1 MKYTVISGSH
11 RQNSQSE
18 KVARFISNRLKDTHQ
33 VFNLH
38 LSQNPLSL
46 WDEELSR
53 PDSHWQTSWQPMAKE
68 LQSSDALIWVVPEW
82 NGMLPSGVVNLL
94 QLCGHKELGHKPA
107 LIVSISASMNGAYP
121 VSQMRMNTT
130 KNNRMVYIPEHLIIR
145 NVEKVLN
152 DANKTSDDSDV
163 YLRGRLD
170 YCLSLLEL
178 YAKQLKPIRTADL
191 IDYKT
196 YPNGM

>member
-1 MKYTVISGSH
+1 LKYTVISGSH

-18 KVARFISNRLKDTHQ
+18 KVARFISARLKGTHE
-33 VFNLH
+33 VFELH
-38 LSQNPLSL
+38 LSKNPLPL
-46 WDEELSR
+46 WDEELSN
-53 PDSHWQTSWQPMAKE
+53 PNSHWRSSWQPMAAE

-107 LIVSISASMNGAYP
+107 LIISISASANGAYP
-121 VSQMRMNTT
+121 ISQMRMNTT
-130 KNNRMVYIPEHLIIR
+130 KNNRMVYIPEHMIIR
-145 NVEKVLN
+145 DVENMFN
-152 DANKTSDDSDV
+152 DANKASGDSDT

-170 YCLSLLEL
+170 YCLGILEL
-178 YAKQLKPIRTADL
+178 YAKQLKPIRTADV
-191 IDYKT
+191 IDYKS